1 MEEVPDMGRKRK
13 DAEAGG
19 DEEQRSGG
27 RLKLVVA
34 AVVLVAAGAGI
45 GAKVLGGGA
54 TPASATGPTT
64 TTTEPHGPVTTVDS
78 ITVNLADGR
87 FLKLGLAFEVGHDEQ
102 YPPADVEVDEYT
114 KGFAREIDASIM
126 VLSTFTFEQ
135 LVAPDG
141 KVMAKRALVDRLAEV
156 SDGAVR
162 DVLFH
167 EFVMQ

>member
-1 MEEVPDMGRKRK
+1 MGRKRTK
-13 DAEAGG
+13 DETEETEGG
-19 DEEQRSGG
+19 GG
-27 RLKLVVA
+27 RLKVVVG
-34 AVVLVAAGAGI
+34 AVALVAIGVLAGG
-45 GAKVLGGGA
+45 KVLGGSASPAAA
-54 TPASATGPTT
+54 TESTT
-64 TTTEPHGPVTTVDS
+64 TTTEPDGPITTVES

-87 FLKLGLAFEVGHDEQ
+87 FLKLGLAFEVHHDAE

-126 VLSTFTFEQ
+126 VLSAFTYDQ

-141 KVMAKRALVDRLAEV
+141 KAGAKAALLERLQEV
-156 SDGAVR
+156 SDDAIR

>member
-1 MEEVPDMGRKRK
+1 MAKTK
-13 DAEAGG
+13 DKDVAG
-19 DEEQRSGG
+19 DEDGG
-27 RLKLVVA
+27 GKGGKLKVIVA
-34 AVVLVAAGAGI
+34 AVVLVALGAVG
-45 GAKVLGGGA
+45 GVKVLGGST
-54 TPASATGPTT
+54 TPASAIEPTT
-64 TTTEPHGPVTTVDS
+64 TTTEPPGPVTTVDS

-87 FLKLGLAFEVGHDEQ
+87 FLKLGLAFEVHHDRD
-102 YPPADVEVDEYT
+102 YPPTEVEVDEYT
-114 KGFAREIDASIM
+114 EGFAREVDASIM

-141 KVMAKRALVDRLAEV
+141 KQLAKQALLEKLREV

>member
-1 MEEVPDMGRKRK
+1 MANTPK
-13 DAEAGG
+13 DADVEDAGG
-19 DEEQRSGG
+19 SWAG
-27 RLKLVVA
+27 RLKVVA
-34 AVVLVAAGAGI
+34 IAVVLVAVGAIVGS
-45 GAKVLGGGA
+45 KVLGGST

-64 TTTEPHGPVTTVDS
+64 TTTEPPGPVTTVDS

-87 FLKLGLAFEVGHDEQ
+87 FLKLGLAFEVHDAAE
-102 YPPADVEVDEYT
+102 YPPAGVEVDEYT

-126 VLSTFTFEQ
+126 VLSAFTYDQ

-141 KVMAKRALVDRLAEV
+141 KAGAKAALLERLREV
-156 SDGAVR
+156 SDDAIR

>member
-1 MEEVPDMGRKRK
+1 MGKKKQATTDAAEESSGR
-13 DAEAGG
+13 GG
-19 DEEQRSGG
+19 K
-27 RLKLVVA
+27 LKVGIA
-34 AVVLVAAGAGI
+34 AIVLVALGAGL
-45 GAKVLGGGA
+45 GAKMLAGDA
-54 TPASATGPTT
+54 APASATGPTT
-64 TTTEPHGPVTTVDS
+64 TTTEPPGPVTTVDS

-87 FLKLGLAFEVGHDEQ
+87 FLKLGLSFEVGHDEE
-102 YPPADVEVDEYT
+102 YPPVFVENDEYT

-141 KVMAKRALVDRLAEV
+141 KRMAKEALLTELQRV
-156 SDGAVR
+156 SEGAVR

>member
-1 MEEVPDMGRKRK
+1 M
-13 DAEAGG
+13 AESA
-19 DEEQRSGG
+19 EQERGASRGG
-27 RLKLVVA
+27 RLKVVLA

-45 GAKVLGGGA
+45 GAKVLGGA
-54 TPASATGPTT
+54 AAPASATEPTT

-87 FLKLGLAFEVGHDEQ
+87 FLKLGLAFEVHHDTT
-102 YPPADVEVDEYT
+102 YPPKSVEVDELT

-126 VLSTFTFEQ
+126 VLSAFTFDQ

-141 KVMAKRALVDRLAEV
+141 KALAKAALLERLSQV
-156 SDGAVR
+156 SEGAIR

>member
-1 MEEVPDMGRKRK
+1 MARKKEKTAETTGEEEK
-13 DAEAGG
+13 
-19 DEEQRSGG
+19 SGG
-27 RLKLVVA
+27 KLKLIVA

-54 TPASATGPTT
+54 APASATGPTT
-64 TTTEPHGPVTTVDS
+64 TTTEPYGPVTTVDS

-87 FLKLGLAFEVGHDEQ
+87 FLKLGLAFEVGHDET
-102 YPPADVEVDEYT
+102 YPPAGVEVDEFT

-141 KVMAKRALVDRLAEV
+141 KAVAKQALLDRLGEV
-156 SDGAVR
+156 SEGAVR

>member
-1 MEEVPDMGRKRK
+1 MANTPK
-13 DAEAGG
+13 DADVEDAGG
-19 DEEQRSGG
+19 SWAG
-27 RLKLVVA
+27 RLKVVA
-34 AVVLVAAGAGI
+34 IAVVLVAVGAIVGS
-45 GAKVLGGGA
+45 KVLGGST

-64 TTTEPHGPVTTVDS
+64 TTTEPPGPVTTVDS

-87 FLKLGLAFEVGHDEQ
+87 FLKLGLAFEVRHDEE
-102 YPPADVEVDEYT
+102 YPPPEVEVDEFT

-126 VLSTFTFEQ
+126 VLSTFTYEE

-141 KVMAKRALVDRLAEV
+141 KASAKQQLLERLGEV
-156 SDGAVR
+156 SGGAIS